1 MLMSAKYN
9 EISPV
14 MPDWRNLGV
23 VLRTVVAV
31 NFGVIL
37 AILVRYSSAREL
49 PLAAIELAGNIEP
62 FLILEL
68 TLLWLCW
75 AWLARLPYWYGIAA
89 ITGIT
94 SLCAFLIA
102 ALLRSSLWPDFVAV
116 LFWGLLAQAGL
127 LYYFHMRNRMLSPIV
142 IEARLQALQA
152 RIRPHFLFNSLNAV
166 MSIVRHDPN
175 RAETA
180 LQDMADLFR
189 VLMRDNRDLAPLAD
203 EVELCRQ
210 YLGLEK
216 LRLGS
221 RLEVDWNLKS
231 MPADAMVPP
240 LVLQP
245 LLENAIHHGVET
257 SSIDGTI
264 SINIFLA
271 RDEVHAILRNP
282 YHPDNER
289 HHRGNRIAVAN
300 VRARLA
306 LHFDA
311 EASMAA
317 KTINGKAY
325 EVHIRMPYRKK
336 SALAPARTAEKI
348 VAEKIGA
355 ETKMNGASNATTN
368 GATNDSK
375 SGEMKPERYP
385 RERLRRHRSIPKTLS
400 PEERQP

>member
-1 MLMSAKYN
+1 MSTKHN
-9 EISPV
+9 EISPL
-14 MPDWRNLGV
+14 MPNWRNLGV
-23 VLRTVVAV
+23 VLRTILAV
-31 NFGVIL
+31 NLGLAL
-37 AILVRYSSAREL
+37 AILARYGTAHDQ
-49 PLAAIELAGNIEP
+49 PQAAVELAGHVEP

-68 TLLWLCW
+68 TLLWLCDP
-75 AWLARLPYWYGIAA
+75 WLAKLPYWRGVAVVTA
-89 ITGIT
+89 ITFFCAIIIT
-94 SLCAFLIA
+94 V
-102 ALLRSSLWPDFVAV
+102 LLRSSLWPDIVWM
-116 LFWGLLAQAGL
+116 LFWGVLAQAGL
-127 LYYFHMRNRMLSPIV
+127 LYYFHMRNRMLSPVV

-166 MSIVRHDPN
+166 MSIVRHDP
-175 RAETA
+175 RQAEAA

-189 VLMRDNRDLAPLAD
+189 VLMRDNRDLTPLGD

-221 RLEVDWNLKS
+221 RLEVDWNIKS

-257 SSIDGTI
+257 ASAGGTI
-264 SINIFLA
+264 SINIFST

-282 YHPDNER
+282 YRPGNER

-311 EASMAA
+311 EAGMSS
-317 KTINGKAY
+317 KIINDEEY
-325 EVHIRMPYRKK
+325 EVHIRMPYRRK
-336 SALAPARTAEKI
+336 
-348 VAEKIGA
+348 
-355 ETKMNGASNATTN
+355 ASPPSTRQEPRAGGDAKNSDKN
-368 GATNDSK
+368 S
-375 SGEMKPERYP
+375 SGNHKP
-385 RERLRRHRSIPKTLS
+385 
-400 PEERQP
+400 

>member
-1 MLMSAKYN
+1 MSAKYK
-9 EISPV
+9 EISPL

-23 VLRTVVAV
+23 VLRTVLGVNLGMALAMLARYGGGREWSLAV
-31 NFGVIL
+31 T
-37 AILVRYSSAREL
+37 
-49 PLAAIELAGNIEP
+49 ELAGSVEP

-68 TLLWLCW
+68 TLLWLCGP
-75 AWLARLPYWYGIAA
+75 WLARQPYWRGVAA
-89 ITGIT
+89 VTTITIVCAVIIT
-94 SLCAFLIA
+94 V
-102 ALLRSSLWPDFVAV
+102 LLRFALWPDIVPV
-116 LFWGLLAQAGL
+116 LFWSLLAQALL
-127 LYYFHMRNRMLSPIV
+127 LYYFHMRNRMLSPVV
-142 IEARLQALQA
+142 IEAKLQALQA

-166 MSIVRHDPN
+166 MSIVRHDP
-175 RAETA
+175 RQAEAA

-216 LRLGS
+216 LRLGE
-221 RLEVDWNLKS
+221 RLEVDWNIKS

-257 SSIDGTI
+257 SSVGGTI
-264 SINIFLA
+264 SINIFSS

-282 YHPDNER
+282 YRPGNER

-311 EASMAA
+311 EASMSA
-317 KTINGKAY
+317 KVGNDETY
-325 EVHIRMPYRKK
+325 EVHIRMPYRRKPLPTP
-336 SALAPARTAEKI
+336 SANSGKEQR
-348 VAEKIGA
+348 
-355 ETKMNGASNATTN
+355 AS
-368 GATNDSK
+368 
-375 SGEMKPERYP
+375 P
-385 RERLRRHRSIPKTLS
+385 RAGKTSLQGNR
-400 PEERQP
+400 E

>member
-1 MLMSAKYN
+1 MSTKYN
-9 EISPV
+9 EISPL
-14 MPDWRNLGV
+14 MPDWRNLGI
-23 VLRTVVAV
+23 VLRTVLGVNLGMLLAV
-31 NFGVIL
+31 L
-37 AILVRYSSAREL
+37 ARYDNAREW
-49 PLAAIELAGNIEP
+49 PLAVIELAGSVEP

-68 TLLWLCW
+68 TLLWLCGP
-75 AWLARLPYWYGIAA
+75 WLARQQYWRGVAVMTA
-89 ITGIT
+89 ITAA
-94 SLCAFLIA
+94 CAVVIA
-102 ALLRSSLWPDFVAV
+102 GLPHFSLWPNIVPV

-127 LYYFHMRNRMLSPIV
+127 LYYFHTRNRMLSPVV
-142 IEARLQALQA
+142 IEAKLQALQA

-166 MSIVRHDPN
+166 MSIVRHDPHQ
-175 RAETA
+175 AEAA

-221 RLEVDWNLKS
+221 RLEVDWNIKS
-231 MPADAMVPP
+231 MPADAIVPP

-257 SSIDGTI
+257 SSVGGMI
-264 SINIFLA
+264 SVNIFSV

-282 YHPDNER
+282 YCPGNER

-311 EASMAA
+311 EAGMSA
-317 KTINGKAY
+317 KVINDETY
-325 EVHIRMPYRKK
+325 EVHIRMPYRRKPPLE
-336 SALAPARTAEKI
+336 SAHQTSRAVSDTGNSKEQKTPQRADRKI
-348 VAEKIGA
+348 SSHG
-355 ETKMNGASNATTN
+355 S
-368 GATNDSK
+368 
-375 SGEMKPERYP
+375 
-385 RERLRRHRSIPKTLS
+385 RE
-400 PEERQP
+400 

>member
-1 MLMSAKYN
+1 MGVKYN
-9 EISPV
+9 EISPL

-23 VLRTVVAV
+23 VLRTVLVVNLGMLLAV
-31 NFGVIL
+31 
-37 AILVRYSSAREL
+37 LVRYDNAHEW
-49 PLAAIELAGNIEP
+49 PLAVVGLAGSVEP

-68 TLLWLCW
+68 TLLWLCGP
-75 AWLARLPYWYGIAA
+75 WLVRQPYWRGVAVVTA
-89 ITGIT
+89 ITVI
-94 SLCAFLIA
+94 CAVVIA
-102 ALLRSSLWPDFVAV
+102 GLPHFALWSNIVSV

-127 LYYFHMRNRMLSPIV
+127 LYYFHTRNRMLSPVV
-142 IEARLQALQA
+142 IEAKLQALQA

-166 MSIVRHDPN
+166 MSIVRHDPHQ
-175 RAETA
+175 AEAA

-189 VLMRDNRDLAPLAD
+189 VLMRDNRDLTLLAD

-221 RLEVDWNLKS
+221 RLEVDWNVKS
-231 MPADAMVPP
+231 MPVDAMVPP

-257 SSIDGTI
+257 SSVGGTI
-264 SINIFLA
+264 SVNIFSV

-282 YHPDNER
+282 YRPGNER

-311 EASMAA
+311 EAGMSA
-317 KTINGKAY
+317 KVINGETY
-325 EVHIRMPYRKK
+325 EVHIRMPYRRKPP
-336 SALAPARTAEKI
+336 LEPARQTPR
-348 VAEKIGA
+348 VAPDAG
-355 ETKMNGASNATTN
+355 NGREQKTPQRASKT
-368 GATNDSK
+368 S
-375 SGEMKPERYP
+375 S
-385 RERLRRHRSIPKTLS
+385 HRSH
-400 PEERQP
+400 E